1 MVMSTR
7 RGFTLIELL
16 VVIAIIGILA
26 AILLPAL
33 ARAREA
39 ARRASC
45 ANNLKQMGL
54 VFKMY
59 ANESKGN
66 AFPPMS
72 NGLHSSRL
80 SPRTNAVPQG
90 QSIYPEYLTDLHLF
104 FCPSSTIP
112 ASNYI
117 ECGSGGGNWC
127 TQQPDGT
134 FVIEPEKVSHVS
146 GNYHYYGWITE
157 THHTHFTTGTCAQV
171 AIAVSGPVGMLND
184 MNVSSCNTTLQAA
197 VGYSLEQAAQVRCTE
212 GGLAPDCIIPGGN
225 GGGNTIFRLKEGIER
240 FMITDI
246 NNPAASALA
255 QSEVPI
261 MWDSI
266 EGGRAN
272 PERVSRFNH
281 VPGGGN
287 ALYMDGGVRWSR
299 YPADKFPFTP
309 QHAVTGRGL

>member
-1 MVMSTR
+1 VTKQHKH
-7 RGFTLIELL
+7 GFTLIELL

-33 ARAREA
+33 SRAREA

-72 NGLHSSRL
+72 NGMHSGRL
-80 SPRTNAVPQG
+80 TPRTQAMAQG
-90 QSIYPEYLTDLHLF
+90 QSIYPEYLSDLNIL
-104 FCPSSTIP
+104 FCPSSTVP
-112 ASNYI
+112 ATDYI
-117 ECGSGGGNWC
+117 ACNPTGHWC
-127 TQQPDGT
+127 TDG
-134 FVIEPEKVSHVS
+134 VIEAAKVGHAS

-157 THHTHFTTGTCAQV
+157 SHNTLFTTGICAQV
-171 AIAVSGPVGMLND
+171 AIEPAIGGGPAGMLND
-184 MNVSSCNTTLQAA
+184 LNVTNCNTLLQAA
-197 VGYSLEQAAQVRCTE
+197 MGYNLEQAAQVRCTE
-212 GGLAPDCIIPGGN
+212 AGLNVDCIIPGGN
-225 GGGNTIFRLKEGIER
+225 GGGNTIFRLKEGVER

-246 NNPAASALA
+246 NNPAASAMA
-255 QSEVPI
+255 QSEVPM

-272 PERVSRFNH
+272 PERVGRFNH

-299 YPADKFPFTP
+299 YPNDRFPFN
-309 QHAVTGRGL
+309 QAHAAIGRGL